1 MTEELEMPNP
11 ENVSDFFSQAAE
23 NWGHYVL
30 TLNIIG
36 AVSMGLLEIAKNL
49 FPVRRQFQRW
59 RLRKW
64 FVDAA
69 CRARSNLKTVACAD
83 IAEDQLIALG
93 ANGNGR
99 AFYDQQPQDISTIYN
114 ATMQIALESPE
125 AYQHLLRVT
134 ASRAKPEDITAIET
148 VPSPMTQPYIE
159 ARSRV
164 LHQCQR
170 AIAAF
175 EVATDFRWKWLMQ
188 IAALII
194 STAVTA
200 IALSHSATKVSA
212 SFSSIVLT
220 SLLAGFIA
228 PVAKDLLGI
237 IQKLKE

>member
-1 MTEELEMPNP
+1 MASPD
-11 ENVSDFFSQAAE
+11 NVSDFFSQAAK
-23 NWGHYVL
+23 NWGHYVV

-49 FPVRRQFQRW
+49 FPIRRHFQRW
-59 RLRKW
+59 RLREW
-64 FVDAA
+64 FVGAA
-69 CRARSNLKTVACAD
+69 CRATSSLKTAVCAD
-83 IAEDQLIALG
+83 IAEDQLITLG
-93 ANGNGR
+93 ANGNVR
-99 AFYDQQPQDISTIYN
+99 AFYDQQPQDISGIYN
-114 ATMQIALESPE
+114 ATIQIVLESPE
-125 AYQHLLRVT
+125 AYQQLLRVT
-134 ASRAKPEDITAIET
+134 ASHANPYDITAIET
-148 VPSPMTQPYIE
+148 IPSPMTQTYIE

-194 STAVTA
+194 STTVTA
-200 IALSHSATKVSA
+200 IALSNSATKVSA
-212 SFSSIVLT
+212 SFASIAFT

-237 IQKLKE
+237 IQAMKQ